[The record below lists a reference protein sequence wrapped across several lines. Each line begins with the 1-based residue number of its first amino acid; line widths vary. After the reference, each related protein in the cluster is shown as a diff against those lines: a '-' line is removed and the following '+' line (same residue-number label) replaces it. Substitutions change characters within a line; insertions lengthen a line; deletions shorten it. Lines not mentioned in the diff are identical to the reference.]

1 MTAFKKE
8 RKEDRTCCR
17 PFSILGIPSK
27 LMETRV
33 ASNIIDH
40 VVIQNLL
47 DERQWAYAK
56 EKSIEQ
62 LLIQTTEKWRIAVDR
77 KLLVGI
83 LFVDFTR
90 AFDTVSQSIFL
101 QSYMILKSEEIY
113 GCG

>member
-1 MTAFKKE
+1 MQQT
-8 RKEDRTCCR
+8 
-17 PFSILGIPSK
+17 ILYPKYPSK

-62 LLIQTTEKWRIAVDR
+62 LLIQTTEWRIAVDR
-77 KLLVGI
+77 KVGI

-101 QSYMILKSEEIY
+101 QSYIILKSEEIY

>member
-1 MTAFKKE
+1 MLQT
-8 RKEDRTCCR
+8 
-17 PFSILGIPSK
+17 ILSPKYPSK

-47 DERQWAYAK
+47 DDRQWAYAK

-62 LLIQTTEKWRIAVDR
+62 LVIQITEKWRIAVDR

-83 LFVDFTR
+83 LFVAFTR
-90 AFDTVSQSIFL
+90 AFDTVSHNIFL
-101 QSYMILKSEEIY
+101 QSCMILKSEEIY